1 MPFWTKKPTHKVRRK
16 IVTEVPKPGPKPEPK
31 QDIRVMQQVVGRN
44 ERIRRMLEE
53 LQDATPKEK

>member
-16 IVTEVPKPGPKPEPK
+16 IVTEVPKPEPKPEPR
-31 QDIRVMQQVVGRN
+31 QDIRVMKGVVGRN

-53 LQDATPKEK
+53 L